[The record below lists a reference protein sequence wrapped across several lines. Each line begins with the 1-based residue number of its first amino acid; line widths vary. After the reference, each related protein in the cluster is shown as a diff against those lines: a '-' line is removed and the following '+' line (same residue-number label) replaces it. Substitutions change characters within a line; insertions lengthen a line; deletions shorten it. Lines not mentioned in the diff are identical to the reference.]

1 MSSPIFFSFL
11 LLGLAGAAVALD
23 KVPEKDR
30 FRFIN
35 EGEYV
40 DAIAEYDA
48 TYRAVSVVGSPFQ
61 LTFYNT
67 TPNAYKLAIRM
78 GTPRSGSIRRWVW
91 EANRSR
97 PVRENATVSFGADGN
112 LVLTDADGTV
122 VWSTGTANKGVVG
135 IQILHSGNM
144 VLYDKKGRY
153 LWQSFDYPTDTL
165 LVGQSI
171 PVKGAAKLVSRK
183 SESDGSPGIY
193 SLVVQSEEPILYVD
207 ASPKPLVYFN
217 NSVVRATFGS
227 GSKVPGTFTCKSED
241 NVTYELSFG
250 YTLVV
255 TKYDSNLSFL
265 RLTPDGDLIV
275 YTYDDRVEFNAW
287 EKTFSLF
294 SPDQFFFSS
303 SACYKP
309 SKCLPLGICDGEQC
323 VACPTAKGTTGWSPR
338 CGTPVKKTCGP
349 AANPSYIKVSGVEHF
364 QTQYSDGLGKLSLGE
379 CKRRCNVDC
388 NCLGFLYWEE
398 SSKCWLTPVLGT
410 LNSVK
415 NQSHVAYVKSS

>member
-144 VLYDKKGRY
+144 VLYDKKGG
-153 LWQSFDYPTDTL
+153 T
-165 LVGQSI
+165 
-171 PVKGAAKLVSRK
+171 AKLVSRK

-338 CGTPVKKTCGP
+338 CGTRCGP
-349 AANPSYIKVSGVEHF
+349 KYNPSYTKVTGVEHF
-364 QTQYSDGLGKLSLGE
+364 LTQYSDGEGRLSLGE
-379 CKRRCNVDC
+379 CRRRCNVDC
-388 NCLGFLYWEE
+388 NCLGILYYEE
-398 SSKCWLTPVLGT
+398 TSQCWLAPILRT
-410 LNSVK
+410 LNKVNEPK
-415 NQSHVAYVKSS
+415 HVAYIKPY